1 MDWLQLAVQWL
12 HVFLGVFWFGSTLYV
27 DFVLIPGLQT
37 LTPGK
42 AREAGAAVGAQGVK
56 VILPVAVLTI
66 LLGVIRGTVFGPI
79 KSLEEL
85 GTIYGITWLVALVA
99 AIATLYWGLRVLSPA
114 VEKLNAVPDS
124 EATQADGTPSPRLA
138 AIIGDIK
145 RKVALELIGFFIV
158 FTCMILM
165 RFGL

>member
-79 KSLEEL
+79 KSLEAL
-85 GTIYGITWLVALVA
+85 GTIYGITWL
-99 AIATLYWGLRVLSPA
+99 
-114 VEKLNAVPDS
+114 
-124 EATQADGTPSPRLA
+124 
-138 AIIGDIK
+138 
-145 RKVALELIGFFIV
+145 VALELIGFFIV